1 MWRYVKPGVDVF
13 TTVLM
18 CVVASAMLWNLMQP
32 PPQRPGGNARP
43 NVESVS
49 GLTIAAD
56 EITHARGNGRVA
68 LVEFADYECP
78 YCARHMQETGPS
90 IKKEL
95 LDSGDVTQVFFS
107 FPLPIH
113 PRAPKASEAAEC
125 AARQGRFWEMHEQ
138 LFAEPT
144 ALDLPDLSA
153 RARKIGLDEA
163 AFQRCLD
170 SGETAERIRQD
181 MQIARRLGV
190 NSTPS
195 FFLGTVKADGT
206 IDLVTKINGARPFD
220 EFESAVEKLRPTRQA
235 RR

>member
-1 MWRYVKPGVDVF
+1 MWRYVKHGVDVL
-13 TTVLM
+13 TTLLM
-18 CVVASAMLWNLMQP
+18 SVVAVAMIWRVMQP
-32 PPQRPGGNARP
+32 APDRPGGNARP

-49 GLTIAAD
+49 GLSIAAA
-56 EITHARGNGRVA
+56 EVTHTRGEGRIA

-78 YCARHMQETGPS
+78 YCAKHAQETGPS
-90 IKKEL
+90 IKKKW
-95 LDSGDVTQVFFS
+95 LDAGDVRQVFFN

-125 AARQGRFWEMHEQ
+125 AAKQGRFWEMHEQ

-153 RARKIGLDEA
+153 RAKRIGLDEA

-170 SGETAERIRQD
+170 SGETAGRIGHDVQT
-181 MQIARRLGV
+181 ARRLGV
-190 NSTPS
+190 NSTPL
-195 FFLGTVKADGT
+195 FFLGTVKADGS
-206 IDLVTKINGARPFD
+206 IELVTRINGARPFD
-220 EFESAVEKLRPTRQA
+220 EFAAAVEKLRTTRQA